1 MSFNKIILIWILL
14 QIGPLGA
21 LFAQGNWEYFTT
33 DNSILVDNTINDI
46 LVVDNIKWIG
56 TSWGLYSFDNASWID
71 YTSELP
77 HPKVNSI
84 NMDNE
89 GKLYVSTL
97 GGLAI
102 FNGDNW
108 EVLTPQ
114 NSILPSHINEIVF
127 DNSNIAYVGTINGLY
142 QINDGVISNI
152 LDSSSLEPTFVNVR
166 CLAIKGDS
174 LCVGTING
182 GLGYLYND
190 SINWYNS
197 DNGLIDNT
205 ATDLLVMD
213 NNLWISTPYGGLL
226 SQLSTASFL
235 IFNTTYFENWPSNS
249 LNTLFKSDD
258 NVLYV
263 GSSGAGFFIFS
274 YEAGIQNTTVFNS
287 ENSGLINDV
296 VLSIEKEGD
305 SFWIGTEGGLI
316 KLSNVSNID
325 DSTLKTSLF
334 KINNHTISF
343 NKQGIIKIYSLDG
356 KVVLSKENENIVN
369 VDFLTVGYYI
379 VEYNNERSI
388 FLVN

>member
-1 MSFNKIILIWILL
+1 M
-14 QIGPLGA
+14 
-21 LFAQGNWEYFTT
+21 
-33 DNSILVDNTINDI
+33 
-46 LVVDNIKWIG
+46 
-56 TSWGLYSFDNASWID
+56 
-71 YTSELP
+71 
-77 HPKVNSI
+77 
-84 NMDNE
+84 
-89 GKLYVSTL
+89 
-97 GGLAI
+97 
-102 FNGDNW
+102 
-108 EVLTPQ
+108 
-114 NSILPSHINEIVF
+114 
-127 DNSNIAYVGTINGLY
+127 
-142 QINDGVISNI
+142 
-152 LDSSSLEPTFVNVR
+152 
-166 CLAIKGDS
+166 
-174 LCVGTING
+174 
-182 GLGYLYND
+182 
-190 SINWYNS
+190 
-197 DNGLIDNT
+197 IDNT

-274 YEAGIQNTTVFNS
+274 YEGGIQNTTVFNS

-316 KLSNVSNID
+316 KLSNVSSID

-343 NKQGIIKIYSLDG
+343 NKQGTIKIYSLDG